1 MNIFIDTEDM
11 EERYGEELY
20 KEYLEKENQQL
31 KDELKIKQDDF
42 KCANEEIAKL
52 KSTLEEIREFIKEC
66 ISSPDEYE
74 NFISLGEAKHILQ
87 IIDKENVIKES
98 DVK

>member
-31 KDELKIKQDDF
+31 K
-42 KCANEEIAKL
+42 
-52 KSTLEEIREFIKEC
+52 STLEEIREKIENTCICDYDSAVCFI
-66 ISSPDEYE
+66 DE
-74 NFISLGEAKHILQ
+74 ILQ
-87 IIDKENVIKES
+87 KIDKGVNNEYKNEV
-98 DVK
+98 